1 MWVSVLR
8 AKVKPVAG
16 VAEVGRIRVT
26 DQRAPRERPAPE
38 NPPPRRRG
46 PSVSSRA
53 RIASKTCAYPT
64 IRLPA
69 CLLACLRS
77 AFVPLRLPRSL
88 PYRIISS
95 PSFFLRESSSVLLW
109 RRDHPPFS
117 FAILRLCVPPSSS
130 MFSTTFRSV
139 LSSSLSSPRRPTY
152 LSVLSPPISLSS
164 RCPFVSLVVLS
175 LAAFLPVDY
184 PADTT
189 AYLLDYLVL
198 GTGYSVPGTR
208 YTRADHRGVPGT
220 PRRNKRHPEA
230 HRVRALRRVLL
241 RLLFLRQLEVSLA
254 SSSRFPEKRTGSR
267 HTVSS
272 RTPRSLPPPPR
283 LFVLLCSCFSRLLCL
298 LPPLILRVIVSS

>member
-38 NPPPRRRG
+38 NPPRRRRRRG
-46 PSVSSRA
+46 LSVSSRA

-95 PSFFLRESSSVLLW
+95 PSFFLRESSSVLLS

-152 LSVLSPPISLSS
+152 LSLLSPPISLSS

-208 YTRADHRGVPGT
+208 YPVPGIHGPTTAECRARHAGTNAT
-220 PRRNKRHPEA
+220 PRPTAFVPSVAFFFASSFSVSWRYPS
-230 HRVRALRRVLL
+230 LL
-241 RLLFLRQLEVSLA
+241 RLDFQRSAPGQD
-254 SSSRFPEKRTGSR
+254 
-267 HTVSS
+267 
-272 RTPRSLPPPPR
+272 TP
-283 LFVLLCSCFSRLLCL
+283 
-298 LPPLILRVIVSS
+298 